1 MAFMAGLLK
10 KGVVACWD
18 QDAAG
23 PLAGNRG
30 CANGAGLAQNGGQT
44 GSLPLYEARTGRH
57 QRRMDTQP
65 ANPRHTLVR
74 RIIIDLAVMTG
85 IGTFL
90 ALSGAFGSM
99 AMPLPMRLLSW
110 IGFSWLGYG
119 IFRPMESVVSW
130 AERTLDLP
138 RWGLWIAGCL
148 IASVPM
154 TVAVVAIGNL
164 PGPEVWPSL
173 DALMGSYPSVVVI
186 GGAVTLLFNVMQAG
200 KRGAQA
206 APAPTL
212 TPSPMPAGAG
222 PMVAAAPVAPQPAPP
237 APPAPPPNPLFD
249 QLPAEL
255 GSEIVAL
262 EMEDHYVRVHTALGS
277 ALVLMRLRDA
287 MALIGDLE
295 GMQVHR
301 SWWVARAAVE
311 DVLRDGR
318 NIRLKLPRQLEA
330 PVARAKV
337 TELRD
342 ARWF

>member
-1 MAFMAGLLK
+1 
-10 KGVVACWD
+10 
-18 QDAAG
+18 
-23 PLAGNRG
+23 
-30 CANGAGLAQNGGQT
+30 
-44 GSLPLYEARTGRH
+44 
-57 QRRMDTQP
+57 MDIQP
-65 ANPRHTLVR
+65 ANPRHALVR

-99 AMPLPMRLLSW
+99 AMPLPLRLLSW

-154 TVAVVAIGNL
+154 TVAVVVLGNL
-164 PGPEVWPSL
+164 PGPKVWPSL
-173 DALMGSYPSVVVI
+173 DALMGSYPSVLVI
-186 GGAVTLLFNVMQAG
+186 GGAVTLLFNVVQTG
-200 KRGAQA
+200 QRGAQSGA
-206 APAPTL
+206 SPD
-212 TPSPMPAGAG
+212 PSPVPAGAV
-222 PMVAAAPVAPQPAPP
+222 PMAAAAPIAPTQAPP
-237 APPAPPPNPLFD
+237 APAVPPPNPLFD

-318 NIRLKLPRQLEA
+318 NIRLKLARGLEA

-337 TELRD
+337 AELRD